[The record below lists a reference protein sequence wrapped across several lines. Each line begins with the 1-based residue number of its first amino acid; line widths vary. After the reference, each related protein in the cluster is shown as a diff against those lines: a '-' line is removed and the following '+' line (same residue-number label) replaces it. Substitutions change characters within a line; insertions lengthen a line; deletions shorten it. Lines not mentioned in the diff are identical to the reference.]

1 MIILRA
7 DETQALPK
15 ATATPQQQY
24 AGEGAAWATAGKQIA
39 ATSDRAVVLTA
50 KLDDDIARSSA
61 TLAAK
66 QYQSKLHEKA
76 TEYWDQWN
84 NDYVKQGWE
93 PKTAV
98 DQFSTWFEET
108 TADDRPDPGTNKYMG
123 PALETTYLDVRDEVL
138 TKARAHANTSWIGQG
153 KTRIGTILEDDMK
166 IALRADAMG
175 DVETYDNQVAR
186 ALGYLK
192 GSVGT
197 ILTEAEANEMGQSF
211 VSSLREKQAYQHINR
226 SPVEFLNDFHAG
238 KFQDLDPKLGSQLV
252 DHAYASI
259 QRQSAMWEHTQKAE
273 AAAAE
278 EKAVMAKS
286 RVLQWAGTKPQSA
299 WEFMLDPVAPTVLG
313 KHFDDTFTTV
323 KAMVQDGGTD
333 NPETIKRLKE
343 AIDLNPN
350 TNGLYRDIEKAL
362 QNGQL
367 KTSTFQSFTTRLIE
381 QREKLKNEV
390 KAERHRLITDEVQTR
405 TPMFDVDGIMG
416 PFDTISNW
424 AKGEYRNEF
433 NKRMEADTEN
443 KLDPRRV
450 SQDLFMKYKEYSEG
464 QMSGIA
470 TQIRDKK
477 GLTGADAGDVLDALR
492 EGKLTENESDM
503 LLWLLRY
510 EGKQAP
516 ASSASDPAA
525 KPQRRRKAAE

>member
-7 DETQALPK
+7 DETQALPR

-24 AGEGAAWATAGKQIA
+24 AGEGAAWATAGGQIA
-39 ATSDRAVVLTA
+39 HTANQAYSVVA
-50 KLDDDIARSSA
+50 RLDDQQARE
-61 TLAAK
+61 TTRLQAK

-76 TEYWDQWN
+76 TEYWDQW
-84 NDYVKQGWE
+84 DQATVKQGWE

-98 DQFSTWFEET
+98 DQFGKWFEGQ
-108 TADDRPDPGTNKYMG
+108 TADDRPGSENNPYMAG
-123 PALETTYLDVRDEVL
+123 ALETVYLDVRDEVL
-138 TKARAHANTSWIGQG
+138 TKARAHANTSWVAQG

-226 SPVEFLNDFHAG
+226 SPTEFLNDFHAG
-238 KFQDLDPKLGSQLV
+238 KFQDLDPKLGSSLV
-252 DHAYASI
+252 EHAYASI
-259 QRQSAMWEHTQKAE
+259 QRQSAMWDHTQRQE

-278 EKAVMAKS
+278 ERAVMAKS

-299 WEFMLDPVAPTVLG
+299 WEFMLDPMAPTVLG

-367 KTSTFQSFTTRLIE
+367 KTGTFQSFTTRLIE

-390 KAERHRLITDEVQTR
+390 KAERHRIITDEVQTR

-464 QMSGIA
+464 QMSSIA

-477 GLTGADAGDVLDALR
+477 GLTGADAGDVLDALQ

-516 ASSASDPAA
+516 AASTQTA